1 MFIQQQ
7 FLRMS
12 CRRKRWRKPLM
23 LQAVSLY
30 ILSAIR
36 TYLYKIE
43 RPSLAEE
50 NERKGTPGGMLTF
63 RVSLLKWL

>member
-1 MFIQQQ
+1 
-7 FLRMS
+7 
-12 CRRKRWRKPLM
+12 M